1 MMKTRSALELLLR
14 HEVPSL
20 SAADAATL
28 LDTKFRC
35 LAAIQTY
42 AEVDADVQIHTFYES
57 KDETLAFYPS
67 SNPNPNQVDADVLS
81 DVELLFS
88 EFPRGLAIAYL
99 ERVVGAEQSPPG
111 KEDKFYSV
119 LIDGTKRHRDGSLMK
134 VGSTRSSST
143 V

>member
-35 LAAIQTY
+35 LAAVQTY
-42 AEVDADVQIHTFYES
+42 AEVDADV
-57 KDETLAFYPS
+57 
-67 SNPNPNQVDADVLS
+67 LS
-81 DVELLFS
+81 DIELLFT

-99 ERVVGAEQSPPG
+99 ERVAGAEQSPPG

-119 LIDGTKRHRDGSLMK
+119 LIDGTKRHHDGSLMK
-134 VGSTRSSST
+134 VQVVVVVPCSVR
-143 V
+143 VV

>member
-42 AEVDADVQIHTFYES
+42 AEVDADAQILAHTFYES
-57 KDETLAFYPS
+57 KDKTLAFYPS
-67 SNPNPNQVDADVLS
+67 SNPNPNQVDAVT
-81 DVELLFS
+81 V
-88 EFPRGLAIAYL
+88 GQLAL
-99 ERVVGAEQSPPG
+99 RRV
-111 KEDKFYSV
+111 
-119 LIDGTKRHRDGSLMK
+119 
-134 VGSTRSSST
+134 
-143 V
+143 

>member
-1 MMKTRSALELLLR
+1 M
-14 HEVPSL
+14 
-20 SAADAATL
+20 
-28 LDTKFRC
+28 
-35 LAAIQTY
+35 
-42 AEVDADVQIHTFYES
+42 
-57 KDETLAFYPS
+57 
-67 SNPNPNQVDADVLS
+67 LS

-99 ERVVGAEQSPPG
+99 ERVAGAEQCPPA

>member
-20 SAADAATL
+20 SATDAATL

-99 ERVVGAEQSPPG
+99 ERVVGAEQSPPA

>member
-42 AEVDADVQIHTFYES
+42 AEVDADAQILAHTFYET
-57 KDETLAFYPS
+57 KDKALAFTLALTLTLTRWTPTYRYTHFMS
-67 SNPNPNQVDADVLS
+67 
-81 DVELLFS
+81 
-88 EFPRGLAIAYL
+88 R
-99 ERVVGAEQSPPG
+99 
-111 KEDKFYSV
+111 K
-119 LIDGTKRHRDGSLMK
+119 TKP
-134 VGSTRSSST
+134 
-143 V
+143 